1 MSNQLTSGGSF
12 RFPGL
17 FLVLEIAAHQL
28 LQQLIAVDAADERA
42 GVVVV
47 GDIRGVLGED
57 VPHELI
63 DGVVALEHQRVVYRG
78 EDLPNL
84 CAIGYRGERLGGVTH
99 VRNPIQSKISF
110 CYYHTTAAG
119 EFQGKSYRM
128 TAPKFSRS
136 ASSTART
143 ASSA

>member
-84 CAIGYRGERLGGVTH
+84 CAIG
-99 VRNPIQSKISF
+99 P
-110 CYYHTTAAG
+110 
-119 EFQGKSYRM
+119 
-128 TAPKFSRS
+128 
-136 ASSTART
+136 
-143 ASSA
+143 